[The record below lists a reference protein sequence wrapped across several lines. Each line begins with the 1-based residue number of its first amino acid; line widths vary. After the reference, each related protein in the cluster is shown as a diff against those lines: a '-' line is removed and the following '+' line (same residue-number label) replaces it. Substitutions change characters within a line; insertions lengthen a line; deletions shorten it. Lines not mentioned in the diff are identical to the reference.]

1 MKPSLRLLAL
11 AAALSLASACSILPQ
26 SEPVDLYRLPV
37 NQPSRMVPALDWSL
51 RLNKPLASEVLA
63 GPRIAVVPQGN
74 VISSYK
80 GARWSD
86 AVPVLLRNRLL
97 DGFQRDGRVQ
107 RLSADDSNLQADF
120 ELAGEL
126 LAFQSEY
133 RADGVVEVVIR
144 YDARLVQGRTQRILA
159 SKRFEIR
166 KPLADRQVPA
176 VVAGFGQ
183 ACDQLAGQVVSWTIA
198 QAGSV
203 PASESLSA
211 SSKRGP

>member
-37 NQPSRMVPALDWSL
+37 NQPNRTAPSLDWSL

-63 GPRIAVVPQGN
+63 GPRIAVIPHGDV
-74 VISSYK
+74 VSSYK

-97 DGFQRDGRVQ
+97 DGFQRDGQVQ
-107 RLSADDSNLQADF
+107 RLSADDSNLQADY

-126 LAFQSEY
+126 QAFQAEY
-133 RADGVVEVVIR
+133 RADGAVEVVIR

-166 KPLADRQVPA
+166 QPLADKQVSA

-183 ACDQLAGQVVSWTIA
+183 ACDQLTGQVVGWTIA
-198 QAGSV
+198 QAGSIQP
-203 PASESLSA
+203 PA
-211 SSKRGP
+211 R

>member
-37 NQPSRMVPALDWSL
+37 NQPGRTAPALDWSL

-63 GPRIAVVPQGN
+63 GPRIAVIPQGD
-74 VISSYK
+74 VVSSYK

-97 DGFQRDGRVQ
+97 DRFQRDGQVQ
-107 RLSADDSNLQADF
+107 RLSADDSNLQADY

-126 LAFQSEY
+126 QAFQTEY
-133 RADGVVEVVIR
+133 RDCQPTVVIR
-144 YDARLVQGRTQRILA
+144 YDAQLVRTNGLHILATHSFEIAEPVQGKAVPEVVAAFGRADDALA
-159 SKRFEIR
+159 
-166 KPLADRQVPA
+166 RQV
-176 VVAGFGQ
+176 VEWV
-183 ACDQLAGQVVSWTIA
+183 TA
-198 QAGSV
+198 QRV
-203 PASESLSA
+203 Q
-211 SSKRGP
+211 

>member
-11 AAALSLASACSILPQ
+11 AAAMSLASACSILPP

-37 NQPSRMVPALDWSL
+37 NQPSRVATPLDWSL

-63 GPRIAVVPQGN
+63 GPRITVIPQGD
-74 VISSYK
+74 VVSSYK

-97 DGFQRDGRVQ
+97 DGFQRDGQVQ
-107 RLSADDSNLQADF
+107 RLSADDSNLQADY

-126 LAFQSEY
+126 QAFQSEY
-133 RADGVVEVVIR
+133 RPDGAVEVVIR
-144 YDARLVQGRTQRILA
+144 YDARLVQGRSQRILA

-166 KPLADRQVPA
+166 RPLADKQVAA
-176 VVAGFGQ
+176 VVAGFG
-183 ACDQLAGQVVSWTIA
+183 AASDQLAGQVVAWTVA
-198 QAGSV
+198 QAALAQ
-203 PASESLSA
+203 P
-211 SSKRGP
+211 KNQ

>member
-11 AAALSLASACSILPQ
+11 AAAMSLASACSILPP

-37 NQPSRMVPALDWSL
+37 NQPSRVATPLDWSL

-63 GPRIAVVPQGN
+63 GPRITVIPQGD
-74 VISSYK
+74 VVSSYN

-97 DGFQRDGRVQ
+97 DGFQRDGQVQ
-107 RLSADDSNLQADF
+107 RLSADDSNLQADY

-126 LAFQSEY
+126 QAFQSEY
-133 RADGVVEVVIR
+133 RPDGAVEVVIR
-144 YDARLVQGRTQRILA
+144 YDARLVQGRSQRILA

-166 KPLADRQVPA
+166 RPLADKQVAA
-176 VVAGFGQ
+176 VVAGFG
-183 ACDQLAGQVVSWTIA
+183 AASDQLAGQVVAWTVA
-198 QAGSV
+198 QAAQAQ
-203 PASESLSA
+203 P
-211 SSKRGP
+211 KNQ